1 MAFSPAQY
9 AAAGKWIADNLSNPA
24 LVRAK
29 AEELGLTYND
39 ILKAAK
45 TVNGSITLDQVK
57 SYIGPLSTEPTPPAS
72 PPVAPVFNPTATVS
86 NQPTGTGNVPPV
98 VQPPDTVQTIT
109 VNPAATAVER
119 PLSSYTDAELISGA
133 VGLLRAGRTV
143 PEIQSWAA
151 SQGLSA
157 NRIASTIAAAQQQ
170 LGQPAPVVQPPST
183 TTGPTTTGPTTTGPT
198 TTGPTTTGPTTTG
211 PTTTVPPPA
220 EKPLTAYTDP
230 ELIQGALGIL
240 KAGRGATEL
249 QSWATSQGLDAARAS
264 AAINEALRLQS
275 AELRQGQGDTTTRP
289 DLSQNPTGSGITTS
303 YVREAPYIEAYK
315 MGLMEQAQKLGTT
328 PYLLPEFRVAGL
340 TPEQQKASTLTTQG
354 IGAYQPYLQRGSQ
367 YIQTAAEQGIVPA
380 ANTYFGIDA
389 ATAYK
394 PAQEAMS
401 ASQAGIASIVPTVAP
416 AFIQGYNALGSAERG
431 LRGIGGVFTPQGL
444 ERFTPEQYA
453 EAGKFIEAN
462 FNNPKLIAQ
471 RAAAM
476 GLTLEELTRAAQTVA
491 PDVTTESVS
500 KYFEQV
506 GYKPQQGGLINQ
518 FMNPYQEQVI
528 DEATRRINRQGDIS
542 RQSLQAQAVRAGAFG
557 GTREG
562 TQRGELERAISDQR
576 NAAIVGGLQQGYT
589 QALGSAQQA
598 YEQNQQR
605 ALAGIGQQA
614 ALGAQY
620 GQLGT
625 QAAGVI
631 GQQAALQQQLGQGI
645 GALTSQELQ
654 TQLQKAAGLG
664 SLSTQAANMG
674 VQQAALGEAAQRM
687 GQTDVQNLF
696 GMGEAQRQLQQQNI
710 EAQRQTALQ
719 NIYQPYQQLG
729 LVGDIYRGAPTT
741 QMATSITQQQ
751 QQSPF
756 MQALGLGIGALST
769 AAAANKLF

>member
-1 MAFSPAQY
+1 M
-9 AAAGKWIADNLSNPA
+9 
-24 LVRAK
+24 
-29 AEELGLTYND
+29 
-39 ILKAAK
+39 
-45 TVNGSITLDQVK
+45 
-57 SYIGPLSTEPTPPAS
+57 
-72 PPVAPVFNPTATVS
+72 
-86 NQPTGTGNVPPV
+86 
-98 VQPPDTVQTIT
+98 
-109 VNPAATAVER
+109 
-119 PLSSYTDAELISGA
+119 
-133 VGLLRAGRTV
+133 
-143 PEIQSWAA
+143 
-151 SQGLSA
+151 
-157 NRIASTIAAAQQQ
+157 
-170 LGQPAPVVQPPST
+170 
-183 TTGPTTTGPTTTGPT
+183 
-198 TTGPTTTGPTTTG
+198 
-211 PTTTVPPPA
+211 
-220 EKPLTAYTDP
+220 
-230 ELIQGALGIL
+230 GIL

-275 AELRQGQGDTTTRP
+275 AELRQSQGDTTTRP

-303 YVREAPYIEAYK
+303 YMREAPYIEAYK

-340 TPEQQKASTLTTQG
+340 TPEQQKAATLTTQG

-389 ATAYK
+389 AAAYKPTEQAYSAIDAATAYK

-401 ASQAGIASIVPTVAP
+401 ASQAGITSIVPTVAP

-542 RQSLQAQAVRAGAFG
+542 RQGLQAQAVRAGAFG

-576 NAAIVGGLQQGYT
+576 NAAIVGALQQGYT

-645 GALTSQELQ
+645 GALTSQQLQAQLQRAAGLGTTASQQLQ

-687 GQTDVQNLF
+687 GQIDVQNLF

-729 LVGDIYRGAPTT
+729 LVGDIYKGAPTT
-741 QMATSITQQQ
+741 QMATSLTQQQ